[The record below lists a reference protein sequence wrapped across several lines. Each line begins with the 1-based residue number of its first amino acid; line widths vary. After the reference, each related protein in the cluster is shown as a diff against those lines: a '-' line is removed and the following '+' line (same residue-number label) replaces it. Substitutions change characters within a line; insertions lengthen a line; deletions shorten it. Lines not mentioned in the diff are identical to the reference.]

1 MRDKNFN
8 NRTKEIMNEF
18 DDNGK
23 KSRYNSELSLDE
35 CYFCQSTDKLE
46 CHHINWQKDFD
57 ENNKNKENPHIMK
70 NKFYNLLVVC
80 QKCHDMI
87 DRNDIK
93 VNGWVMTSKGIDLD
107 YSINKTK
114 NDTKNLK
121 YNKET
126 ITKVYD
132 VKNKFKTIK
141 EARLY
146 IKENFDV
153 KISTSTISKIWNN
166 EYI

>member
-1 MRDKNFN
+1 MTN
-8 NRTKEIMNEF
+8 NV
-18 DDNGK
+18 
-23 KSRYNSELSLDE
+23 
-35 CYFCQSTDKLE
+35 
-46 CHHINWQKDFD
+46 
-57 ENNKNKENPHIMK
+57 NKENPHLIK

-107 YSINKTK
+107 YSINKNK
-114 NDTKNLK
+114 NDSKNLK
-121 YNKET
+121 YNKDT

-132 VKNKFKTIK
+132 VKNKCKTVK